1 MNTARTVL
9 VKTISGEKFRVAVAP
24 EDTVATIKAT
34 VAAAR
39 DGIAIEQVKLI
50 FAGKVLSAKDDL
62 LLASALGISDSSF
75 FVLMVTKSKGKSPAA
90 PAPAAEP
97 TPSAAP
103 AVAAAPPAAPSVIA
117 ASAPPPAPAPAP
129 RAGDAPPAA
138 APAPGA
144 PPAPAAPA
152 HADARAQLAAMGFGG
167 AEMDSALDA
176 AAGDAAMAAEILL
189 GGASFDGEDD
199 DYEDGDGEDDFEEG
213 EEDEGGAA
221 LPGFAGLNLMPPGME
236 EAPGGDAAAVALET
250 LREHPRF
257 QELRAA
263 VQSDPR
269 LLQGAME
276 QLQQDAPELLVL
288 ISANPAQFMNL
299 LNEERD
305 FEGGEGGFEY
315 EYDEEYDEEGQPD
328 DGHFEVELTDD
339 DVAAIDRVAAMGFDR
354 EEATAAMYAC
364 GMNEEAAVNF
374 LLENMQ

>member
-103 AVAAAPPAAPSVIA
+103 AVAAAPPAAPSVVA